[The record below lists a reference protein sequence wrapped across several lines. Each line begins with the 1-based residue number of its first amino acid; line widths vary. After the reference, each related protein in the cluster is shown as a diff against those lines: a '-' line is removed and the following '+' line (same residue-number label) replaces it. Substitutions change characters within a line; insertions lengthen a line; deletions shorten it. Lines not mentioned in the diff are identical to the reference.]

1 MKFIHTADWQIGMTF
16 HGLREYSR
24 EAMSKARLEVID
36 AIADYANDAANGI
49 DFVLVCG
56 DMFQTP
62 RISET
67 LVKNTFKKIERIN
80 KPVYVL
86 AGNHEWNGTEFM
98 FTTEYFLEKKP
109 PNLHVLDGG
118 TKSLE
123 GEGIVGVEIVA
134 APLEGKEDTFDLVK
148 LQLDLLQPTNNIRI
162 LAGHGAIDKVVYT
175 GERKDLIALAPIEE
189 AITSGKIH
197 YAAFGDRHSTTKV
210 GTSGA
215 VWYSGAPE
223 PTDYDEDP
231 EGQRKILVVEVKPG
245 EKANV
250 EQIEV
255 GKWEFICLGKPKEQ
269 YEIRSEQDLADLEA
283 RIDGVKRPS
292 QTLVKIYLD
301 SVLDVEADLR
311 RESLFD
317 EWENDT
323 LAGFAKSDSSLGA
336 RREVNPLTEKV
347 PTGLSG
353 YALSA
358 YLDLKE
364 RAMNDDEESEI
375 ALEALKLLTEFAGG
389 NK

>member
-36 AIADYANDAANGI
+36 SIADYANESANEI

-67 LVKNTFKKIERIN
+67 LVKNTFKKISRIQ

-86 AGNHEWNGTEFM
+86 AGNHEWQGSEFI
-98 FTTEYFLEKKP
+98 FTNKYFLENKP
-109 PNLHVLDGG
+109 ANFHVLEAGINAV
-118 TKSLE
+118 E
-123 GEGIVGVEIVA
+123 GLSGVEIVG
-134 APLEGKEDTFDLVK
+134 APLEGKEDTIDLAKV
-148 LQLDLLQPTNNIRI
+148 QLDQLLPTDKIRI

-175 GERKDLIALAPIEE
+175 GDRKDLISLAPIDE
-189 AITSGKIH
+189 AITSGKIN
-197 YAAFGDRHSTTKV
+197 YAAFGDRHATMKV

-223 PTDYDEDP
+223 PTDYNEDP
-231 EGQRKILVVEVKPG
+231 EGQRNILVVEIEPG
-245 EKANV
+245 EKPKV
-250 EQIEV
+250 EQVEV

-269 YEIRSEQDLADLEA
+269 YEIRSEQDLKDLEA
-283 RIDGVKRPS
+283 RIDSVKRPS

-301 SVLDVEADLR
+301 SVLDVESDLR
-311 RESLFD
+311 RQSLFD
-317 EWENDT
+317 EWENDS
-323 LAGFAKSDSSLGA
+323 LAGFTESDSSLGA
-336 RREVNPLTEKV
+336 KRVVNPLNEKV
-347 PTGLSG
+347 PSGISG

-358 YLDLKE
+358 YEELKQ
-364 RAMNDDEESEI
+364 RAMSDDSDAEI
-375 ALEALKLLTEFAGG
+375 ALEALKLLTEFVGG
-389 NK
+389 NN